1 MDNLYQNNFLNSF
14 IEESAKTINNLSN
27 HINLINKISESI
39 TKSIIDGNK
48 ILTCGNGGSAADAQH
63 FAAEML
69 VRFRSDNERKSLPA
83 IALTQDVSTLT
94 ACANDYSFI
103 QIYSRLITS
112 LGKEG
117 DILIAIST
125 SGNSQNIL
133 EAIKTAKGKNIQV
146 ILLTGINR
154 TKMCDLADLV
164 VNVEDD
170 NTARIQ
176 QAHITLIHL
185 IMYQVEFIL
194 SKKNFL

>member
-1 MDNLYQNNFLNSF
+1 MDNLYQNNFLKSF
-14 IEESAKTINNLSN
+14 IEESAITIKNLSN
-27 HINLINKISESI
+27 QIDLINKVSDSI
-39 TKSIIDGNK
+39 TKSIINGNK

-69 VRFRSDNERKSLPA
+69 VRFRSDNDRKSLPA

-125 SGNSQNIL
+125 SGNSENIL
-133 EAIKTAKGKNIQV
+133 EAIETANKKNIQV
-146 ILLTGINR
+146 ILLTGIND
-154 TKMCDLADLV
+154 TKMSNLADLV
-164 VNVEDD
+164 INVEDD

-185 IMYQVEFIL
+185 IMYQVEFNL